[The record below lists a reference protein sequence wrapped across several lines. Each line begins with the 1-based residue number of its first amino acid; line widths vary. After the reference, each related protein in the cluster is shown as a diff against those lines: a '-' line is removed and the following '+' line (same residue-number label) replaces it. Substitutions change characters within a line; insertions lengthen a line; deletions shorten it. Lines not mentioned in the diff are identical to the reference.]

1 LTADAA
7 AAEDFVMPQSYRPLV
22 VDADG
27 HVCEPP
33 DLWERNLPAS
43 MRERGPRVRW
53 SDPDACEQVPVED
66 SIAIPRGLPGLCNA
80 GTGNFNFGDTSRY
93 VDGHRAGFDARERL
107 AVLDAGGHRHRR
119 RLLRAR
125 PVPAVASAI
134 RAGGRLPSGV
144 GTTGSP
150 TGCRSRP
157 IVWSAPR
164 VARPGIRKPRRPRC
178 TASPGSGCGPA

>member
-7 AAEDFVMPQSYRPLV
+7 AAEDIAMSQSCRPLV

-43 MRERGPRVRW
+43 MRARGPRVRW
-53 SDPDACEQVPVED
+53 SDPDACEQVLVED
-66 SIAIPRGLPGLCNA
+66 AIAIPRGLPGLCNA

-107 AVLDAGGHRHRR
+107 AVLDAEGIDLASSTAGS
-119 RLLRAR
+119 AS
-125 PVPAVASAI
+125 ASAASAI
-134 RAGGRLPSGV
+134 PSWRSPAIRC

-157 IVWSAPR
+157 IAWSAPR
-164 VARPGIRKPRRPRC
+164 CCPHRIRRPRRRRC
-178 TASPGSGCGPA
+178 TASHGSGCAPA